1 MAEHILRA
9 ILKTNDPPN
18 DQTEGNGTYIDAI
31 DSNNEIANYMGQ
43 DAIQDGNTIT
53 LNYNGSVGEAFYQPK
68 PF

>member
-1 MAEHILRA
+1 MRA

>member
-1 MAEHILRA
+1 MRA

-18 DQTEGNGTYIDAI
+18 DQTEGNVTYIDAI

>member
-18 DQTEGNGTYIDAI
+18 DQTEGNVTYIDAI

>member
-1 MAEHILRA
+1 M
-9 ILKTNDPPN
+9 KTNAPPN
-18 DQTEGNGTYIDAI
+18 DQTEGNVTYIDAI